1 LSHPS
6 LHTLFRPFVS
16 RLDLQVVVVAQGA
29 LLVALVLPGLP
40 PLRLLEP
47 LLLLELKQ
55 MLGLPEPQL
64 LEMLLLV
71 LEPLESAR
79 LVL

>member
-1 LSHPS
+1 
-6 LHTLFRPFVS
+6 
-16 RLDLQVVVVAQGA
+16 VVVVAQGA

>member
-1 LSHPS
+1 
-6 LHTLFRPFVS
+6 
-16 RLDLQVVVVAQGA
+16 VVVVAQAA
-29 LLVALVLPGLP
+29 LLVALLLPGLP
-40 PLRLLEP
+40 PLQLLEP

>member
-1 LSHPS
+1 M
-6 LHTLFRPFVS
+6 
-16 RLDLQVVVVAQGA
+16 VVVAQGA